1 MNFEYGASS
10 PSRITFSCYKCCALL
25 ETTLLQKRFREPSQ
39 LIRYREFVSPRSSL
53 KELPCKELANETDE
67 QHLSYPISFS
77 SLQSDLKKQMHDRQL
92 HQPQNLE
99 NDADFAGLSKKEI
112 ERRRKIGAA
121 NKGKVPWTKGR
132 KWSEGITCISP
143 IFLWL

>member
-1 MNFEYGASS
+1 
-10 PSRITFSCYKCCALL
+10 
-25 ETTLLQKRFREPSQ
+25 
-39 LIRYREFVSPRSSL
+39 
-53 KELPCKELANETDE
+53 LANETDE

-77 SLQSDLKKQMHDRQL
+77 SLQSDLKKQMYDRQL